1 MIYLAC
7 PYTDDDEE
15 VRRMRVDAATAAAAS
30 LMADGEAVFSPLTH
44 SVAIEPLLPRDLAH
58 SHTFWMRQDL
68 PVLSGCD
75 RLVVLMLEGWN
86 RSRGV
91 REEIETAE
99 SMGIDVEYMEA

>member
-1 MIYLAC
+1 MCA
-7 PYTDDDEE
+7 
-15 VRRMRVDAATAAAAS
+15 
-30 LMADGEAVFSPLTH
+30 
-44 SVAIEPLLPRDLAH
+44 LPI
-58 SHTFWMRQDL
+58 F